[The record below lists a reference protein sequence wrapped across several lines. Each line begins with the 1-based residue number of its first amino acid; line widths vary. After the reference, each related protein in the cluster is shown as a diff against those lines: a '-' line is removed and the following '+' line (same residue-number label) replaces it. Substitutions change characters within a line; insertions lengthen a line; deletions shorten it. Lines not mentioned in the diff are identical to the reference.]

1 MKMTLS
7 TTQAIHHLDSNRF
20 SYSGAEALIEYLEEV
35 EDCEGVEM
43 ELDPIALACQYCE
56 YESFTEA
63 YQDCFQGKEITEAD
77 AQNYFENKTFFI
89 LFEGGVIID
98 TLYS

>member
-1 MKMTLS
+1 MTLS
-7 TTQAIHHLDSNRF
+7 TTQAIHHLDSNHF

-35 EDCEGVEM
+35 EECEGLEL

-63 YQDCFQGKEITEAD
+63 YNDRYHGEEITEAN
-77 AQNYFENKTFFI
+77 AQNYFENATTVI
-89 LFEGGVIID
+89 PFEGGVIID